1 MSSPRQPS
9 PKGGQNQAISD
20 LLQKG
25 LALHQSGRAGE
36 AAKLYEQVLARDSKQ
51 PAANHLL
58 GLFHLQQGRAADAVQ
73 RISRAVKARP
83 DDAQYLGNL
92 GVALNAAGRSAEAV
106 DVLQRAIMKNIEFAE
121 AFSNLGMA
129 FRNLGRF
136 DDAVTVYRRAV
147 RLKPNEAGFHFN
159 LANSLRD
166 AGYLFDAE
174 SAYRRAVHLRP
185 NYSAA
190 INGLAVMLDGQG
202 RASEAL
208 SLVEDALRVQ
218 PKDAQLH
225 LRRARAL
232 YHQNRLEDAVESFDQ
247 TISLNPAFGEAHLHR
262 SYVVRH
268 ETHDASVDAMQAL
281 FHADSAPVED
291 RVFAGFGLG
300 KALSDLGE
308 HHQAITVFTEA
319 NRMNRQS
326 LTFSLDRAI
335 GDLKRDVDRF
345 DGVAGPHNNGGFRE
359 AMPIFVV
366 GLPRAGKTTVETIL
380 SRHPSVAGAGELPT
394 MTRLVRELLLQQP
407 DVAVADIPPDRFTE
421 LGRAYMR
428 EAQSLVPPGKTVVDT
443 MPSNYRH
450 IGFIRLAMPY
460 ARIIRCVRP
469 PADHSVAIF
478 EKHLT
483 GNGYE
488 YSSDMDELQ
497 SYHAAFRDMM
507 DRWHARFPGGIYDID
522 LGNLSHDRQGEI
534 RKLLEFCGL
543 PWNDACM
550 AEARSEPQY
559 RDWSRDRIAANRAE
573 HMAAWRE
580 VRPQL
585 WG

>member
-1 MSSPRQPS
+1 MSRSRQPS
-9 PKGGQNQAISD
+9 SQGGQNQAISD

-25 LALHQSGRAGE
+25 LALHQSGRGAE
-36 AAKLYEQVLARDSKQ
+36 AAKLYEQVLAKDAEQ

-58 GLFHLQQGRAADAVQ
+58 GLVYLQQGRPADAVD
-73 RISRAVKARP
+73 RISRAVNARP
-83 DDAQYLGNL
+83 SDSQYLGNL

-106 DVLQRAIMKNIEFAE
+106 DVLQRAILANLEFAE
-121 AFSNLGMA
+121 AYSNLGMA

-136 DDAVTVYRRAV
+136 DDAVAVYRRAV

-166 AGYLFDAE
+166 AGYMFDAE
-174 SAYRRAVHLRP
+174 SSYRRAVHLRP

-208 SLVEDALRVQ
+208 SLVEEALRTQ

-232 YHQNRLEDAVESFDQ
+232 YHQNRIEDAVESFDQ
-247 TISLNPAFGEAHLHR
+247 TIALKPGFGEAHLHR

-268 ETHDASVDAMQAL
+268 DKPDSSIEAMREL
-281 FHADSAPVED
+281 FRSTDAPVED

-300 KALSDLGE
+300 KALTDIGE
-308 HHQAITVFTEA
+308 HREAIATFTEA
-319 NRMNRQS
+319 NRLNRQQVS
-326 LTFSLDRAI
+326 FSLEPVVAELRR
-335 GDLKRDVDRF
+335 DLGRF
-345 DGVAGPHNNGGFRE
+345 EGVTGPYENGGFRE

-394 MTRLVRELLLQQP
+394 MQRLVRELLQQQNT
-407 DVAVADIPPDRFTE
+407 AVSDIPADRFTE
-421 LGRAYMR
+421 MGRAYMR

-450 IGFIRLAMPY
+450 IGFIRLALPY
-460 ARIIRCVRP
+460 AKIIRCVRP
-469 PADHSVAIF
+469 TPDHCVAVF

-483 GNGYE
+483 GHGYE

-497 SYHAAFRDMM
+497 AYHGAFRDMM
-507 DRWHARFPGGIYDID
+507 DGWHARFPGGIYDID
-522 LGNLSHDRQGEI
+522 LGNLAQDRQGEI

-543 PWNDACM
+543 PWNDDCM

-559 RDWSRDRIAANRAE
+559 RDWSRARIAANRAE

-580 VRPQL
+580 TRPEL
-585 WG
+585 WA

>member
-1 MSSPRQPS
+1 MSRSRQPS

-20 LLQKG
+20 LLQRG
-25 LALHQSGRAGE
+25 LALHQSGKASE
-36 AAKLYEQVLARDSKQ
+36 AAKLYELVLSKDPKQ

-58 GLFHLQQGRAADAVQ
+58 GLVHLNQGRPAEAVDH
-73 RISRAVKARP
+73 ISQAVKARP
-83 DDAQYLGNL
+83 EDAQYLSNL

-106 DVLQRAIMKNIEFAE
+106 EVLQRSILANLDFAE
-121 AFSNLGMA
+121 AYSNLGMA
-129 FRNLGRF
+129 FRNLKRF
-136 DDAVTVYRRAV
+136 DDAVAVYRRAV

-166 AGYLFDAE
+166 AGYMFDAE

-208 SLVEDALRVQ
+208 SLVEEALRAQ
-218 PKDAQLH
+218 PRDAQLH

-232 YHQNRLEDAVESFDQ
+232 YHQNRIEDAVGSFDE
-247 TISLNPAFGEAHLHR
+247 TIALNPSFGEAHLHR

-268 ETHDASVDAMQAL
+268 DQPDDSIDAMRAL
-281 FHADSAPVED
+281 FRSSGAPVED
-291 RVFAGFGLG
+291 RIFAGFGLG
-300 KALSDLGE
+300 KALSDIGE
-308 HHQAITVFTEA
+308 HHGAIEAFTEA
-319 NRMNRQS
+319 NRMNRQR
-326 LTFSLDRAI
+326 LTFSIEQAVAE
-335 GDLKRDVDRF
+335 LKRDLGRF
-345 DGVAGPHNNGGFRE
+345 DGVSGPHDNGGFRE

-366 GLPRAGKTTVETIL
+366 GMPRAGKTTVETIL

-394 MTRLVRELLLQQP
+394 MSRLVRELTQQQ
-407 DVAVADIPPDRFTE
+407 DAAVVDIPPDRFTE

-428 EAQSLVPPGKTVVDT
+428 EAQSLVPPGQTVVDT

-450 IGFIRLAMPY
+450 IGFIRLALPY
-460 ARIIRCVRP
+460 AKIIHCVRP
-469 PADHSVAIF
+469 TPDHCVAVF

-488 YSSDMDELQ
+488 YASDMDELQ
-497 SYHAAFRDMM
+497 AYHAAFRDMM
-507 DRWHARFPGGIYDID
+507 DGWHAKFPGGIYDID
-522 LGNLSHDRQGEI
+522 LGNLANDRQGEI

-559 RDWSRDRIAANRAE
+559 RDWSRTRIAANRTE
-573 HMAAWRE
+573 HMAVWRQ
-580 VRPQL
+580 VRPEL
-585 WG
+585 WD

>member
-1 MSSPRQPS
+1 MPRSRQPL
-9 PKGGQNQAISD
+9 PQGEQNPAISD

-25 LALHQSGRAGE
+25 LSLHQSGRGAE
-36 AAKLYEQVLARDSKQ
+36 AARLYEQVLAKDPRQ

-58 GLFHLQQGRAADAVQ
+58 GLVHLSQGRNAEAVD
-73 RISRAVKARP
+73 RLSRAVKARP
-83 DDAQYLGNL
+83 EDSQYLSNL
-92 GVALNAAGRSAEAV
+92 GVALNAAGRSIEAV
-106 DVLQRAIMKNIEFAE
+106 EVLQRAILANLEFAE
-121 AFSNLGMA
+121 AYSNLGMA
-129 FRNLGRF
+129 FRNLKRF
-136 DDAVTVYRRAV
+136 DDAVSVYRRAT

-166 AGYLFDAE
+166 AGYMFDAE

-208 SLVEDALRVQ
+208 NLVEAALGAQ
-218 PKDAQLH
+218 PRDAQLH

-232 YHQNRLEDAVESFDQ
+232 YHQERIEDSVESFDQ
-247 TISLNPAFGEAHLHR
+247 AIVLNPAFGEAHLHR

-268 ETHDASVDAMQAL
+268 DKPDASINAMQAL
-281 FHADSAPVED
+281 FRSSAASVED
-291 RVFAGFGLG
+291 RVYAGFGLG
-300 KALSDLGE
+300 KALSDIGE
-308 HHQAITVFTEA
+308 HHESIAVFSEA
-319 NRMNRQS
+319 NRMNRQQ
-326 LTFSLDRAI
+326 LTFSLEQAVAELR
-335 GDLKRDVDRF
+335 RDVGRF
-345 DGVAGPHNNGGFRE
+345 DGVNGPHDNGGFRE

-366 GLPRAGKTTVETIL
+366 GMPRAGKTTVETIL

-394 MTRLVRELLLQQP
+394 MARLVRELLQQQ
-407 DVAVADIPPDRFTE
+407 DAAIADIPPDRFTE

-428 EAQSLVPPGKTVVDT
+428 EAQSLVPPGQAVVDT
-443 MPSNYRH
+443 MPANYRH
-450 IGFIRLAMPY
+450 IGFIRLALPY
-460 ARIIRCVRP
+460 AKIIRCVRP
-469 PADHSVAIF
+469 APDHCVAIF

-488 YSSDMDELQ
+488 YASDMDELQ
-497 SYHAAFRDMM
+497 GYHATFQDMM
-507 DRWHARFPGGIYDID
+507 GGWHAKFPGGIYDID
-522 LGNLSHDRQGEI
+522 LGNLAHDRQGEI

-559 RDWSRDRIAANRAE
+559 HDWSRDRIAANRAE
-573 HMAAWRE
+573 HMAAWRQL
-580 VRPQL
+580 RPQL
-585 WG
+585 WA

>member
-1 MSSPRQPS
+1 MTRSRQPS
-9 PKGGQNQAISD
+9 PKGGQKQAISD
-20 LLQKG
+20 LLQRG
-25 LALHQSGRAGE
+25 LALHQSGRGDE
-36 AAKLYEQVLARDSKQ
+36 AAALYQQVLARDPKQ

-58 GLFHLQQGRAADAVQ
+58 GLVHLQQGRAAEAVDYV
-73 RISRAVKARP
+73 SRAVNARP
-83 DDAQYLGNL
+83 DDVQYLGNL

-106 DVLQRAIMKNIEFAE
+106 EVLQRAIIINIEFAE

-129 FRNLGRF
+129 FRNLGRY
-136 DDAVTVYRRAV
+136 DDAVAVYRRAV

-166 AGYLFDAE
+166 AGYMFDAE

-185 NYSAA
+185 SYGAA

-208 SLVEDALRVQ
+208 SLVEGALRVQ

-232 YHQNRLEDAVESFDQ
+232 YHQNRLEDAVESFDR
-247 TISLNPAFGEAHLHR
+247 TIVLNPAFGEAHLHR

-268 ETHDASVDAMQAL
+268 DVRDASVDAMDQL
-281 FHADSAPVED
+281 FRSEGAPVED

-308 HHQAITVFTEA
+308 HYPAISAFTEA
-319 NRMNRQS
+319 NRMHRRRIS
-326 LTFSLDRAI
+326 FSVDRAVTELKT
-335 GDLKRDVDRF
+335 DLQRF
-345 DGVAGPHNNGGFRE
+345 EGVNEPHDNGGFRE

-394 MTRLVRELLLQQP
+394 MSRLVRELLVQQP
-407 DVAVADIPPDRFTE
+407 DTAVADIPPDRFTE
-421 LGRAYMR
+421 LGRAYLR
-428 EAQSLVPPGKTVVDT
+428 EAQSLVPQGMTLVDT

-460 ARIIRCVRP
+460 ARIIRVVRP
-469 PADHSVAIF
+469 QAEHCVAIF

-483 GNGYE
+483 GIGYE

-497 SYHAAFRDMM
+497 AYHTAFADMM
-507 DRWHARFPGGIYDID
+507 DGWHARFPGGIYDID
-522 LGNLSHDRQGEI
+522 LGNLAVDRQGEI

-550 AEARSEPQY
+550 SEARSEPQY
-559 RDWSRDRIAANRAE
+559 RDWSRDRIARNRAE
-573 HMAAWRE
+573 HMEAWRE

-585 WG
+585 WD

>member
-1 MSSPRQPS
+1 MSRSRQPS
-9 PKGGQNQAISD
+9 AKAGQNQAISD
-20 LLQKG
+20 LLQRG
-25 LALHQSGRAGE
+25 LALHQSGKAAE
-36 AAKLYEQVLARDSKQ
+36 AAKLYEQVLAKDPKQ

-58 GLFHLQQGRAADAVQ
+58 GLVHLNHGRPTEAVDL
-73 RISRAVKARP
+73 ISRAVKARP
-83 DDAQYLGNL
+83 EDAQYLSNL

-106 DVLQRAIMKNIEFAE
+106 EVLQRAILANLEFAE
-121 AFSNLGMA
+121 AYSNLGMA
-129 FRNLGRF
+129 FRNLKRF
-136 DDAVTVYRRAV
+136 DDAVAVYRRAV

-166 AGYLFDAE
+166 AGYMFDAE

-208 SLVEDALRVQ
+208 SLVEEALRTQ

-232 YHQNRLEDAVESFDQ
+232 YHQNRIEDAVDSFDE
-247 TISLNPAFGEAHLHR
+247 TIALSPNFGEAHLHR

-268 ETHDASVDAMQAL
+268 DKLDSSIDAMKALFHSNDASVD
-281 FHADSAPVED
+281 D

-308 HHQAITVFTEA
+308 HHEAIAVFTEA
-319 NRMNRQS
+319 NRLNRQQ
-326 LTFSLDRAI
+326 LTFSLEQSVAE
-335 GDLKRDVDRF
+335 LKRDIGRF
-345 DGVAGPHNNGGFRE
+345 EGVAGPHDNGGFRE

-394 MTRLVRELLLQQP
+394 MARLVRELLQQQ
-407 DVAVADIPPDRFTE
+407 DAAVSDIPPDRFTE

-428 EAQSLVPPGKTVVDT
+428 EAQSLVPPGQAVVDT
-443 MPSNYRH
+443 MPGNYRH
-450 IGFIRLAMPY
+450 IGFIRLALPY
-460 ARIIRCVRP
+460 AKIIRCVRP
-469 PADHSVAIF
+469 APDHCVAIF

-483 GNGYE
+483 GNSYE

-497 SYHAAFRDMM
+497 AYHAAFRDMM
-507 DRWHARFPGGIYDID
+507 DGWHAQFPGGIYDID
-522 LGNLSHDRQGEI
+522 LGNLTHDRQGEI

-559 RDWSRDRIAANRAE
+559 RDWSRTRIAANRAD

-580 VRPQL
+580 IRPQL
-585 WG
+585 WE

>member
-1 MSSPRQPS
+1 MSRSRQPS
-9 PKGGQNQAISD
+9 PRGGQNPAISD
-20 LLQKG
+20 LLQRG
-25 LALHQSGRAGE
+25 LALHQSGRARE
-36 AAKLYEQVLARDSKQ
+36 AAELYQQVLAKDPRQ

-58 GLFHLQQGRAADAVQ
+58 GLVHLSHGRTAEAVDCL
-73 RISRAVKARP
+73 SRAVEASP
-83 DDAQYLGNL
+83 NDSQYLSNL

-106 DVLQRAIMKNIEFAE
+106 EVLQRAILANLEFAE
-121 AFSNLGMA
+121 AYSNLGMA
-129 FRNLGRF
+129 YRNLKRF
-136 DDAVTVYRRAV
+136 DDAVAVYRRAV

-166 AGYLFDAE
+166 AGYMFDAE

-208 SLVEDALRVQ
+208 SVVEDALRTQ
-218 PKDAQLH
+218 PRDAQLQ

-232 YHQNRLEDAVESFDQ
+232 YHQNRIEDSVHSFDKA
-247 TISLNPAFGEAHLHR
+247 IALNPSFGEAHLHR

-268 ETHDASVDAMQAL
+268 EKSDASIDAMKAL
-281 FHADSAPVED
+281 FRSNEASIDD

-300 KALSDLGE
+300 KALSDIGE
-308 HHQAITVFTEA
+308 HREAIEAFTEA
-319 NRMNRQS
+319 NRMNRQQ
-326 LTFSLDRAI
+326 LTFSLKPTIAE
-335 GDLKRDVDRF
+335 LKRDLHRF
-345 DGVAGPHNNGGFRE
+345 EGVTGPHDNGGFRE

-366 GLPRAGKTTVETIL
+366 GMPRAGKTTVETIL

-394 MTRLVRELLLQQP
+394 MARLVRELLQQQ
-407 DVAVADIPPDRFTE
+407 DAAIADIPPDRFTE

-428 EAQSLVPPGKTVVDT
+428 EAQSLVPPGKAVVDT

-450 IGFIRLAMPY
+450 IGFIRLALPY

-469 PADHSVAIF
+469 TPDHCVAIF

-488 YSSDMDELQ
+488 YASDMDELQ
-497 SYHAAFRDMM
+497 GYHAAFRDLM
-507 DRWHARFPGGIYDID
+507 DGWHAKFPGGIYDID
-522 LGNLSHDRQGEI
+522 LGNLAQDRRGEI
-534 RKLLEFCGL
+534 RRLLEFCGL

-559 RDWSRDRIAANRAE
+559 HDWSRDRIAANRAE
-573 HMAAWRE
+573 HMAAWRQ

-585 WG
+585 WD